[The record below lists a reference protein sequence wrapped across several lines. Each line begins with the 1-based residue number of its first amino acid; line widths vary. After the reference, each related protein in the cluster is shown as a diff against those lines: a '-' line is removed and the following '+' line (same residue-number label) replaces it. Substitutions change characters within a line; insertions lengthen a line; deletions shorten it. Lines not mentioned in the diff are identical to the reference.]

1 MSDHFSG
8 PRALAEPHGDI
19 TDVYAFPGPGQPG
32 RLVLAMNVHPSAPV
46 DASFSEALVF
56 RLRVR
61 PVTIAG
67 HGPEA
72 SFAVGEDE
80 FSFGFSF
87 AEATSRPSGG
97 RPRQHGSCVMPDGT
111 RVNVTVDEETCTG
124 DGTRVFAG
132 LRSDPFIFD
141 LAAWHKMIST
151 RQVAFADAGVNT
163 TDGRNV
169 LSVVVDI
176 AWAATLGPG
185 PLFAVVGE
193 TLVGSKLPVRLER
206 VGRPEI
212 KNITMGMK
220 DFDTVNRDLDVRD
233 LYNAE
238 DAFHLGHGYLGAYR
252 ARLNANLAF
261 WDSLDGETAW
271 PPDGD
276 GTHPLTELLLQDFL
290 IVDASKPYTEQSYFD
305 IEKAMLQGRTP
316 ASCGGRSLN
325 DNFIDTMY
333 TILINGEA
341 GPRIHQGVD
350 RAAVAAAEV
359 FPYLAPPTS
368 LPVAA
373 APDAASARQVRLTQG
388 DENPAV
394 KQFSA

>member
-32 RLVLAMNVHPSAPV
+32 RLVLAMNVHPTAPD

-67 HGPEA
+67 YGSKA
-72 SFAVGEDE
+72 SFAVGENE

-97 RPRQHGSCVMPDGT
+97 RPRQHSSCVMPDGT

-193 TLVGSKLPVRLER
+193 TLVGGRLPVRLER

-333 TILINGEA
+333 TILINGGA

>member
-32 RLVLAMNVHPSAPV
+32 RLVLAMNVHPSAPD
-46 DASFSEALVF
+46 DASFSEALTF

-67 HGPEA
+67 QGREA

-80 FSFGFSF
+80 FSFRFSF
-87 AEATSRPSGG
+87 AEATSSPSRG

-111 RVNVTVDEETCTG
+111 RVDVTVDEENRAG

-132 LRSDPFIFD
+132 LRSDPFMFD
-141 LAAWHKMIST
+141 LTAWREMIST
-151 RQVAFADAGVNT
+151 RQVAFADVGVNT
-163 TDGRNV
+163 TDGRHV

-193 TLVGSKLPVRLER
+193 TLVSSKLPVRLER

-271 PPDGD
+271 PPDED

-290 IVDASKPYTEQSYFD
+290 IVDASKAYTEQSYFD
-305 IEKAMLQGRTP
+305 IEKAMLQGRRHT
-316 ASCGGRSLN
+316 SCGGRSLN

-333 TILINGEA
+333 TILINGGA

-359 FPYLAPPTS
+359 FPYLAPPTA
-368 LPVAA
+368 LLGQRPTAGV
-373 APDAASARQVRLTQG
+373 
-388 DENPAV
+388 
-394 KQFSA
+394 

>member
-19 TDVYAFPGPGQPG
+19 TDVYAFPSPGQPG
-32 RLVLAMNVHPSAPV
+32 RLVLAMNIHPLAPD
-46 DASFSEALVF
+46 DASFSEALTF

-67 HGPEA
+67 KGPTA
-72 SFAVGEDE
+72 SFAVGENE
-80 FSFGFSF
+80 FSFRFRF
-87 AEATSRPSGG
+87 AQATTSPSGG

-111 RVNVTVDEETCTG
+111 RVNVTVDDENRAD
-124 DGTRVFAG
+124 DGTRIFAG
-132 LRSDPFIFD
+132 LRADPFIFD
-141 LAAWHKMIST
+141 LAAWQKMIST
-151 RQVAFADAGVNT
+151 RQIEFADAGVNT

-169 LSVVVDI
+169 LSLAVDF
-176 AWAATLGPG
+176 AWEATLGPG

-193 TLVGSKLPVRLER
+193 TLVSSKLPVRLER

-220 DFDTVNRDLDVRD
+220 DFDTVNRDIDLRD

-261 WDSLDGETAW
+261 WDSLDSETAW
-271 PPDGD
+271 PPDED

-305 IEKAMLQGRTP
+305 IEKATLEGRTHTT
-316 ASCGGRSLN
+316 CGGRSLN

-333 TILINGEA
+333 TILINGGA
-341 GPRIHQGVD
+341 GPRIHQGVNQAAA
-350 RAAVAAAEV
+350 RAAEA
-359 FPYLAPPTS
+359 FPYLAPPNS
-368 LPVAA
+368 PPAPA
-373 APDAASARQVRLTQG
+373 APDAASARDRC
-388 DENPAV
+388 A
-394 KQFSA
+394 

>member
-19 TDVYAFPGPGQPG
+19 TDVYAFPSPGQPG
-32 RLVLAMNVHPSAPV
+32 RLVLAMNVHPSAPD
-46 DASFSEALVF
+46 DASFSEALIF
-56 RLRVR
+56 QLRVR

-67 HGPEA
+67 QGSEA
-72 SFAVGEDE
+72 SFAVAENE
-80 FSFGFSF
+80 FSFRFSF

-111 RVNVTVDEETCTG
+111 RVNVTLDEENCTG

-151 RQVAFADAGVNT
+151 RQVAFADVGVNT

-169 LSVVVDI
+169 LSLVVDI

-193 TLVGSKLPVRLER
+193 TLVSSKLPVRLER

-271 PPDGD
+271 PPDED

-290 IVDASKPYTEQSYFD
+290 IVDASKPYTKQSYFD
-305 IEKAMLQGRTP
+305 IEKAILQGRTHT
-316 ASCGGRSLN
+316 SCGGRSLN

-341 GPRIHQGVD
+341 GQGIHQGVN

-359 FPYLAPPTS
+359 FPYLAPPAS
-368 LPVAA
+368 LPAA
-373 APDAASARQVRLTQG
+373 APPDAASARQVRLTEC
-388 DENPAV
+388 DEDSAV
-394 KQFSA
+394 RESSA